1 MMSAFGRA
9 LAQRTFVFLA
19 LMAFLWLMD
28 VVYMTQFQNIF
39 SGVDFPLASSREES
53 VRAGIWAIGLVPILF
68 LPLTIT
74 RPSQMLTWATYVLV
88 LLPSV
93 VVGIHSA
100 LSAPAVLRMMVSLVI
115 GVAMLHG
122 ASLLPR
128 LRLVQPAIPPKGFWL
143 GVSLASLFFYVIL
156 YRQYGG
162 MLHLAGLR
170 EIYIQR
176 MLFAESGFSLLTGY
190 AQIWLANAINPF
202 IMAYGVYRRRRGIF
216 AIGAALEVLLFLIG
230 AQRSMLIAPL
240 LLLAAYVLLRR
251 GGRYFAVKISAGA
264 LVLWLVPFLADFSG
278 SLNRRAFAEILFYRS
293 FINNGIM
300 SAWYFEYFASHP
312 HVNFAA
318 VKGLNL
324 LFSSTYTINYKESL
338 AWHYLGQAA
347 DPNAHFM
354 ADGFAQF
361 GYPGVFIVS
370 IVLAVSF
377 WILDSIARSSRLPL
391 TFVCVAIAVQV
402 NNVANGQVPNLLVGG
417 GFITLLL
424 LLYLT
429 PMGRASA
436 RVSEA
441 ANGTKA
447 HRTLAPA

>member
-1 MMSAFGRA
+1 MSAYGRA
-9 LAQRTFVFLA
+9 VMQRTLVLLA
-19 LMAFLWLMD
+19 LTAFLRLMD
-28 VVYMTQFQNIF
+28 VVYATRFQELF
-39 SGVDFPLASSREES
+39 PGVDFPLAMSRAPS
-53 VRAGIWAIGLVPILF
+53 VQASLWTIGLVPVLF
-68 LPLTIT
+68 LPLAIT

-93 VVGIHSA
+93 VVGAHSA
-100 LSAPAVLRMMVSLVI
+100 LSAGDVFRMIASLVV
-115 GVAMLHG
+115 GVALLHG

-128 LRLVQPAIPPKGFWL
+128 LRLVQPSIPARAFWL
-143 GVSLASLFFYVIL
+143 GVSAISLFFYGIL
-156 YRQYGG
+156 YRQYGA

-176 MLFAESGFSLLTGY
+176 MLFAESGYSLLTGY

-202 IMAYGVYRRRRGIF
+202 VMAYGVYRRRWAIF
-216 AIGAALEVLLFLIG
+216 AIGAALELLLFLIG

-251 GGRYFAVKISAGA
+251 GGGSFAVKISLGA
-264 LVLWLVPFLADFSG
+264 MALWLVPLVADFTG
-278 SLNRRAFAEILFYRS
+278 SLNRRALAEILFYRS
-293 FINNGIM
+293 FINNGVM

-324 LFSSTYTINYKESL
+324 IFSSTYTINYKESL

-361 GYPGVFIVS
+361 GYTGVFVVS
-370 IVLAVSF
+370 VVLAASF
-377 WILDSIARSSRLPL
+377 WMLDSIARSSRLPL

-429 PMGRASA
+429 PMGRAA
-436 RVSEA
+436 VRTKDA
-441 ANGTKA
+441 AGEGTMPK
-447 HRTLAPA
+447 RSLAPA